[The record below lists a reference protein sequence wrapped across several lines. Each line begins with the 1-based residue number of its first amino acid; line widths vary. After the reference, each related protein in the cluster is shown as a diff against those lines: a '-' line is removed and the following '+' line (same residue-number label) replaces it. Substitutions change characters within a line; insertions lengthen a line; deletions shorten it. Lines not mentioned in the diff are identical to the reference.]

1 MNFPCNI
8 CISLGYRGENVRL
21 MYPTRTSSCNR
32 EMARK
37 NRRSNGGNL
46 QKSDVTRTG
55 IVKKSTKRVL
65 NNRIGIYP
73 ISTND
78 YFEISSRKNNVT
90 SK

>member
-1 MNFPCNI
+1 
-8 CISLGYRGENVRL
+8 

-65 NNRIGIYP
+65 NNRIGIYHP

-78 YFEISSRKNNVT
+78 YFEITSRKNNVT